1 MMNNNEAGQPAAF
14 TGKMMFFGGTVYDDS
29 CFL

>member
-14 TGKMMFFGGTVYDDS
+14 AGNMMLFGGTVYDDS